1 MPSMASISGWL
12 ALAAVLL
19 AALVPIVHRLRF
31 GQRAAFASP
40 PVRLHVVV
48 GMTAAALGAL
58 HPLTALFA
66 LGSPEA
72 VGAGVYGLGLGGL
85 AFVVLLSHA
94 GIGLE
99 LRDPKL
105 KKRAASRRR
114 HTITAVV
121 LSTLGVA
128 HALALWLE

>member
-1 MPSMASISGWL
+1 MPSMASITGWL
-12 ALAAVLL
+12 ALAAMLL
-19 AALVPIVHRLRF
+19 AALVPVAYRLRF
-31 GQRAAFASP
+31 HKRAAFASP
-40 PVRLHVVV
+40 PVKLHVAI

-72 VGAGVYGLGLGGL
+72 VGAGVFGIGLGGL

-94 GIGLE
+94 GIGLK
-99 LRDPKL
+99 LREPKL
-105 KKRAASRRR
+105 KTRAESRRR

-121 LSTLGVA
+121 LSALGIA